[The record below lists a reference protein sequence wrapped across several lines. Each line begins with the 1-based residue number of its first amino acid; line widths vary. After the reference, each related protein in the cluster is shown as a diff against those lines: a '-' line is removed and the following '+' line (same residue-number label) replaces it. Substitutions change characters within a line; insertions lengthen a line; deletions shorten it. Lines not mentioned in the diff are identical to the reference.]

1 MNERLKK
8 ALRITCNIL
17 FYPSILFCIYG
28 GVLEIAGYPFM
39 DDLLASAQLPIT
51 AQQVSNIGFV
61 TCGLWILCFFG
72 ILGLNQKKENA
83 ASEAAEIARVAYN
96 FDPNRSDTPLRRA
109 ETGVKNRVFLE
120 KTMDTYHICYRRIG
134 KNHELI
140 VNGEVYAEISTK
152 WEQNHELKA
161 LVKGHEIRAG
171 YKKEGYSYLIFDGK
185 TVAKK
190 LRVFF

>member
-51 AQQVSNIGFV
+51 AQQVFNIGLV
-61 TCGLWILCFFG
+61 TCGLWTLCFFCT
-72 ILGLNQKKENA
+72 LGLNQKKENA
-83 ASEAAEIARVAYN
+83 AFEAAEIARVAYN

-109 ETGVKNRVFLE
+109 ETDVKNRVFLE
-120 KTMDTYHICYRRIG
+120 KTMDTYHICYRRVG

-140 VNGEVYAEISTK
+140 VDDEVYAEMTTK
-152 WEQNHELKA
+152 WEQSHELKA
-161 LVKGHEIRAG
+161 FVNGHEIRAG